1 MIFLYSPIFYFSLVP
16 LPKQFHDY
24 LYGSSFAV
32 ITDNNHL
39 TYVYTTAKLDATGQR
54 WVASLSGYNFT
65 VWYRNGKNNADA
77 DGLSR
82 RQEAEN
88 DERAISPK
96 TWKAF
101 ALSASIMVE
110 KCSFVER
117 LVASDPPASASSASD
132 AIPEQLLQ
140 AHGLSSKEWRKAQLA
155 EPTLRFIINYIE
167 SGTRL
172 PDKRSIDQQIDR
184 LSKRL
189 DQILHFFGS
198 LT

>member
-1 MIFLYSPIFYFSLVP
+1 MAVFEIG
-16 LPKQFHDY
+16 FHDY

-39 TYVYTTAKLDATGQR
+39 TYVYTTAKVDATGQR

-82 RQEAEN
+82 RQEAET

-101 ALSASIMVE
+101 ALSASVMVE
-110 KCSFVER
+110 KCLRSSSISIVGFR
-117 LVASDPPASASSASD
+117 CHTWATASSTWPFIQRMEKSTTCRTNL
-132 AIPEQLLQ
+132 EVYYQLLWVGNQ
-140 AHGLSSKEWRKAQLA
+140 TTWQMFYWSTDW
-155 EPTLRFIINYIE
+155 
-167 SGTRL
+167 
-172 PDKRSIDQQIDR
+172 
-184 LSKRL
+184 
-189 DQILHFFGS
+189 
-198 LT
+198 